1 MATGTRR
8 KGRQEE
14 LLVAAS
20 DIGALGN
27 PFYRV
32 LNRLLDERDFD
43 NFEEKVCRD
52 FYAENRSWPSI
63 LPGVYFRMLMVRHL
77 EGIRSERVTA

>member
-20 DIGALGN
+20 NIGALGN
-27 PFYRV
+27 PFFRV

-43 NFEEKVCRD
+43 NIEE
-52 FYAENRSWPSI
+52 
-63 LPGVYFRMLMVRHL
+63 
-77 EGIRSERVTA
+77 